1 MFIFFSNLFLFL
13 MIITNVVLEPAISS
27 QYKLI
32 SDSQFLIKEDLI
44 KNKKNKIVTVY
55 SKGVGKTLS
64 DAKDDA
70 AINAI
75 SKVVGTYI
83 DSNQS
88 IKKIFTINDSKK
100 SFREISKKYFTFN
113 KGNIYYFEVN
123 KTKKINNIYYID
135 AIVEVSKE
143 LIEEYVDDY
152 KLKES
157 IIDSE
162 INTISKSR
170 KKYIKQRNDL
180 LFNLFERKNLIDYQ
194 YIQHGKGQI
203 LENFSF
209 FDYCVET
216 IKDKKRIRYCDI
228 FSKSFDI
235 NDYCFFECI
244 HSDRK
249 TVFIESEKY
258 KTIKQFKTP
267 YNILVLPFKISMR
280 NDYIDIYKNLF
291 VEIST
296 KSLSLEYNKQ
306 SLIDISQKTNEFI
319 NKNKSRKKSIDRL
332 IIFNKNNESTLTNYY
347 IQTSPMNLDIYEKL
361 FSKIYYEQPVIIMK
375 IFDKFKNIKNSLFFY
390 SSKEVNSSSG
400 LCAKNIIDKINSEES
415 CNKFYL
421 KDAKIISVLNDL
433 PISDTKEISLVNNIK
448 NDNFQLKPMVVN
460 TENNFLLFL
469 NLNKFELEKDDS
481 ISLEFQ

>member
-1 MFIFFSNLFLFL
+1 MPEQKPL
-13 MIITNVVLEPAISS
+13 
-27 QYKLI
+27 
-32 SDSQFLIKEDLI
+32 
-44 KNKKNKIVTVY
+44 
-55 SKGVGKTLS
+55 
-64 DAKDDA
+64 
-70 AINAI
+70 
-75 SKVVGTYI
+75 
-83 DSNQS
+83 
-88 IKKIFTINDSKK
+88 
-100 SFREISKKYFTFN
+100 
-113 KGNIYYFEVN
+113 
-123 KTKKINNIYYID
+123 
-135 AIVEVSKE
+135 
-143 LIEEYVDDY
+143 
-152 KLKES
+152 
-157 IIDSE
+157 
-162 INTISKSR
+162 
-170 KKYIKQRNDL
+170 
-180 LFNLFERKNLIDYQ
+180 
-194 YIQHGKGQI
+194 
-203 LENFSF
+203 
-209 FDYCVET
+209 
-216 IKDKKRIRYCDI
+216 
-228 FSKSFDI
+228 
-235 NDYCFFECI
+235 
-244 HSDRK
+244 
-249 TVFIESEKY
+249 
-258 KTIKQFKTP
+258 FKTP

-400 LCAKNIIDKINSEES
+400 LCAKNIIEKINSEES
-415 CNKFYL
+415 CNQYYVR
-421 KDAKIISVLNDL
+421 DAKIISVLNDL

-481 ISLEFQ
+481 ISLELQ